1 MRFKGEKIHG
11 PYASSQEESRS
22 PVDVSTSQADCIEW
36 VSTRLRFPHRKRCA
50 AAYRAQRRAGL
61 VAAVSGAALAMLD
74 QQDLLSAWWK
84 QLPGYVDQVQHLV
97 DQVQNTVE
105 EVAVRRESLR
115 QVLNKQKTQARFPTA
130 ADPPR

>member
-1 MRFKGEKIHG
+1 MGLTQVPRK
-11 PYASSQEESRS
+11 ESRS

-36 VSTRLRFPHRKRCA
+36 VKYA
-50 AAYRAQRRAGL
+50 ACGSLIASGVLLLTGQRRAGL
-61 VAAVSGAALAMLD
+61 VAGVSGAALAMLD

-115 QVLNKQKTQARFPTA
+115 QVLNKAENA
-130 ADPPR
+130 G

>member
-1 MRFKGEKIHG
+1 
-11 PYASSQEESRS
+11 
-22 PVDVSTSQADCIEW
+22 
-36 VSTRLRFPHRKRCA
+36 
-50 AAYRAQRRAGL
+50 
-61 VAAVSGAALAMLD
+61 MLD

-115 QVLNKQKTQARFPTA
+115 QVLNKAENA
-130 ADPPR
+130 G